1 LPVYK
6 QEQEELNKMK
16 INTYQFIRKLH
27 LYIAFSVLGFVFM
40 YFVSGFILIHENWF
54 LQSRPK
60 TTSQQ
65 YAVRIPDTTSNDKI
79 AAYLEKKFNI
89 HAKRQRTGK
98 HNDGSLYFEYIKPG
112 GTYAVTV
119 SPDKLQASLKI
130 IKFTAPGIMV
140 GFHRI
145 HEYGGGWLYDIYVL
159 MMDLASIA
167 TILFGLTGLY
177 LWYKLM
183 WKKKRWGI
191 IILSLSIG
199 YTITVIAFFM
209 NR

>member
-1 LPVYK
+1 MRIHVYH
-6 QEQEELNKMK
+6 L
-16 INTYQFIRKLH
+16 IRKLH
-27 LYIAFSVLGFVFM
+27 LYTAFSVLGFVFM
-40 YFVSGFILIHENWF
+40 YFVTGFILIHENWF
-54 LQSRPK
+54 LHSMPK

-65 YAVRIPDTTSNDKI
+65 YAVHIPDTTSADKI

-89 HAKRQRTGK
+89 HAKRQRMGK
-98 HNDGSLYFEYIKPG
+98 QNDGSLYFKFMKPG
-112 GTYAVTV
+112 GTYTLTIT
-119 SPDKLQASLKI
+119 PDRSQASLQTT
-130 IKFTAPGIMV
+130 KFTTTGTMV

-183 WKKKRWGI
+183 WKKKRWRI